1 MIKIT
6 LFSSKTSSTWL
17 LLLLYLML
25 TFPNFTTQL
34 MQDQNRLFTRIY
46 NSVSMIYITLNINE
60 TKINKKQITSTKPT
74 WCKYVV
80 QRRQSHSGFHLRI
93 FVLKDSNDELILIVS
108 GTLLLILGVIYETVS
123 VPCLTVLGFVE

>member
-1 MIKIT
+1 
-6 LFSSKTSSTWL
+6 
-17 LLLLYLML
+17 ML

-34 MQDQNRLFTRIY
+34 MHDQNRLFTRIY
-46 NSVSMIYITLNINE
+46 NSVPMIYRTLNINE
-60 TKINKKQITSTKPT
+60 TKINKKQITLTKPT

-108 GTLLLILGVIYETVS
+108 GTLLLILGAIYETVS
-123 VPCLTVLGFVE
+123 VPYLTVLGFVE